1 MKVVERTIDVPRFL
15 VSHRSEM
22 DPSLVKKIMDILLDM
37 DKDPKGIKSLI
48 KFDNT
53 TKYEVLDTK
62 DHEILTAI
70 NGMLP
75 LLEPKKVER

>member
-1 MKVVERTIDVPRFL
+1 
-15 VSHRSEM
+15 M
-22 DPSLVKKIMDILLDM
+22 DPSLVKKIMNILLDM
-37 DKDPKGIKSLI
+37 DKDPNGIKSLNQ
-48 KFDNT
+48 FDNT

-75 LLEPKKVER
+75 ILEQKKVVR

>member
-1 MKVVERTIDVPRFL
+1 
-15 VSHRSEM
+15 M

-37 DKDPKGIKSLI
+37 NKDPKGIKSLI